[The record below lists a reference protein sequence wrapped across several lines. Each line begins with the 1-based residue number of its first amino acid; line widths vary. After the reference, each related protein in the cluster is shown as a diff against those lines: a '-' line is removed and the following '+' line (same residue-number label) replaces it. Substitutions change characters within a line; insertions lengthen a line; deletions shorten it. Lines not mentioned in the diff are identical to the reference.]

1 RKKRLLSQLEANEK
15 DLNSQ
20 NQVLANFVKKQKNL
34 KQELKQ
40 GPEQLNNQLE
50 KVRSDYIQTLQDQ
63 TSNNNEIVYLK
74 NELTRSKKS
83 NDNRQQ
89 EDEEQLGEA
98 QKIIVKLEKQG
109 QDIVIRRIK

>member
-1 RKKRLLSQLEANEK
+1 M
-15 DLNSQ
+15 
-20 NQVLANFVKKQKNL
+20 KKQKKL

-74 NELTRSKKS
+74 NELTRNQKS
-83 NDNRQQ
+83 TDSRQQ
-89 EDEEQLGEA
+89 EVEEQLSES
-98 QKIIVKLEKQG
+98 QQILDQLKNKDMI
-109 QDIVIRRIK
+109 